1 MTLGEHFREFRR
13 RLFIAAASVLVAS
26 IVAGFYY
33 NQVFQFL
40 TAALRGLRRMPTPTP

>member
-26 IVAGFYY
+26 LVEPVVVPGSVA
-33 NQVFQFL
+33 VSS
-40 TAALRGLRRMPTPTP
+40 RSSSS